1 MTIAKKEG
9 VHLEAE
15 NNLREAMTRLSK
27 MELLRSHK
35 EDMTRETEE
44 WKGQPQ
50 VSSTSRRCC
59 LHLHAAAIV
68 IAVLPP
74 LSMPRR
80 RHRHCPATA
89 IVVIAAMLPSSLPC
103 RRRPHCCAAA
113 IVIAVL
119 LPLSLPRRRPC
130 HCFAATVVI
139 IALLPLSLPH
149 HHNCCH
155 RHTATNFII
164 APPLLSSPRY
174 RHRHHEVLLPPAS
187 SPRHRNCCVK
197 MGSHFFPQV

>member
-9 VHLEAE
+9 VHLEAK

-103 RRRPHCCAAA
+103 RRRPHCCVAA
-113 IVIAVL
+113 IVIAV
-119 LPLSLPRRRPC
+119 
-130 HCFAATVVI
+130 
-139 IALLPLSLPH
+139 LLPLSLPH

-155 RHTATNFII
+155 RHTVTNFII